1 MCVYP
6 SADLEEGPGCVASI
20 WIFGVGG
27 VTPILEWEKT
37 CAKMIGMFDRWRPVA
52 HDLLVGPDP
61 PQGGYH
67 RTHTLFVYR
76 KNCSLEIKKCFVFA
90 VKPDVTPWKTWGTQW
105 NFRATSFGKCGK
117 IYGKTYENLSYGM
130 ILMEYWW
137 IIWMSLQPI
146 NTWGSFVVGS
156 NPTAAEN
163 WKTNRT
169 IWEWRMMWA
178 TSMKSLETTQ
188 HSSGLSLETTQYKQH
203 ITS

>member
-1 MCVYP
+1 MLHWTNAFSTYIVIIIK
-6 SADLEEGPGCVASI
+6 SHDLILTPARIMMHPTHQSPRGHWAARGFPAVRHSSI
-20 WIFGVGG
+20 LPVGG
-27 VTPILEWEKT
+27 GLGGSWKSTGKSDILW
-37 CAKMIGMFDRWRPVA
+37 KMWQD
-52 HDLLVGPDP
+52 
-61 PQGGYH
+61 
-67 RTHTLFVYR
+67 
-76 KNCSLEIKKCFVFA
+76 
-90 VKPDVTPWKTWGTQW
+90 
-105 NFRATSFGKCGK
+105 
-117 IYGKTYENLSYGM
+117 ENRSYGM

-137 IIWMSLQPI
+137 IIWISLQPI